1 MVNNKLETLNRRKMV
16 HLNLQQ
22 MIRDC
27 GKPEA
32 IAEQIDMHFTSVY
45 RWLKSGN
52 INGDSLAKI
61 VHHYDID
68 LRQYVVK
75 E

>member
-1 MVNNKLETLNRRKMV
+1 
-16 HLNLQQ
+16 